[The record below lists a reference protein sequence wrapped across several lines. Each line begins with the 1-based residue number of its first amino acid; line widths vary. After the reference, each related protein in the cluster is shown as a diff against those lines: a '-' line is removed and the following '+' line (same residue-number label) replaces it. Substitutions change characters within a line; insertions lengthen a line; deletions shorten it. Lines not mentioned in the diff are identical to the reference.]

1 MLVDERREQI
11 RGIAEKMGFVSLQ
24 ELADEVGVSESTVRR
39 DLEHLDGIGQIR
51 RTRGG
56 AVYVGE
62 GLHAFEERVSKA
74 LNEKRRI
81 ARAVAELIEPG
92 EAILLDGGT
101 TTLEVARQLHGRP
114 LHVVTNSLPIVNALA
129 TDPNVELVF
138 VGGYVYPNSGVALG
152 PLTVEALSR
161 INARRLVMGVGGITE
176 RGLYN
181 GNTLLVETER
191 QMMAAAEEVIV
202 VADSSKFDHT
212 ALAHLCTLDKVD
224 RFVVDKGLSPVW
236 RNRIDRAGAELIV
249 AD

>member
-11 RGIAEKMGFVSLQ
+11 RSIAEKSGYISLQ
-24 ELADEVGVSESTVRR
+24 KLVDEVGVSESTIRR
-39 DLEHLDGIGQIR
+39 DLEVLDGFGQLR

-56 AVYVGE
+56 AVYVGDGSE
-62 GLHAFEERVSKA
+62 PFEEPVSTA
-74 LNEKRRI
+74 STDKRRI
-81 ARAVAELIEPG
+81 AQTVAEMIAPG

-101 TTLEVARQLHGRP
+101 TTLEVARQLHGKR

-129 TDPNVELVF
+129 TDPNIELVF
-138 VGGYVYPNSGVALG
+138 AGGYLYPKSGVALG
-152 PLTVEALSR
+152 PMTVDALSR

-202 VADSSKFDHT
+202 VAESTKFGRT
-212 ALAHLCTLDKVD
+212 ALAHLCPLDDVD
-224 RFVVDKGLSPVW
+224 RFVVDRDLPDEW
-236 RNRIDRAGAELIV
+236 RKRIEDAGAELIV
-249 AD
+249 AA